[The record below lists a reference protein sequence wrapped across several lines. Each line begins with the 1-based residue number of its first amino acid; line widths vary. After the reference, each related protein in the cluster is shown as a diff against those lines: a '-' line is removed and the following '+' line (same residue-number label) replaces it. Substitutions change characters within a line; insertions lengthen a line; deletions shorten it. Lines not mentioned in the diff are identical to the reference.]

1 MHLKI
6 KLLLSLCLLTYI
18 SYSQTLPYVFNNSSR
33 YADNEI
39 YVGLVG
45 KFPGMGDVWMDMVNS
60 QLKPM
65 SYSNNTVVGPAW
77 GNTPDGKNK
86 YANMFYKLSDLKNKT
101 VNIPHGLF
109 GCRIFVSFKSPM
121 YIYFHQTG
129 GYAGADL
136 QNPNDPNDGIR
147 WELVELTWG
156 DAGLW
161 TNTSRV
167 DAYQYPMGLEV
178 TGYSGGM
185 SGTYSA
191 SYNAK
196 VNSGASPNVNKK
208 IGELVSHQTILNAWS
223 AKVETPFQGCKVLKT
238 HSQDNEPIIEQA
250 SKIPD
255 FKANGAYKDYFKN
268 YINDIWSTYSTKDLL
283 LNIGDRGTWRG
294 RVTGDR
300 FDFYD
305 PADNSQATI
314 YWKPSTQDAI
324 EGAGALA
331 TTYATAPSQKYDE
344 DLMIQAQVC
353 AAINRHAIYTNA
365 AVNEVQN
372 NHDANRFF
380 KIAPYN
386 QYVNFFHNADIS
398 YQSQTYAFAYD
409 DVGDQS
415 STIQCTFPTKV
426 VVVIGGYGEKVK
438 EPIVVPAKIEAENYF
453 NMSGVEV
460 ETCTDTDGGEN
471 VGWIDNGDSLVYQI
485 NATKAGLYNF
495 AYRVASLNGG
505 GNLQLLVDDVAIN
518 TLPVSSTGGWQKW
531 NSIDQTVTLSA
542 GVHTVKIVAV
552 NGGWNLNYID
562 VSYNVPT
569 SVDEFE
575 KLDFTIYPSPAQNY
589 IVVNTSSAVGKKFIL
604 NTLGEIV
611 LESSDSE
618 IDISKLSKGLYFV
631 KNGGQTSRFIKN

>member
-1 MHLKI
+1 MKLKI
-6 KLLLSLCLLTYI
+6 KLLLSLCLLTYT

-33 YADNEI
+33 YADNEL

-45 KFPGMGDVWMDMVNS
+45 KFGAGDVWMNMANS
-60 QLKPM
+60 QLQTM
-65 SYSNNTVVGPAW
+65 SYSNNTVPGPAW
-77 GNTPDGKNK
+77 ANTPDGNNK
-86 YANMFYKLSDLKNKT
+86 YAAMFTKLSDIPNKT
-101 VNIPHGLF
+101 INIPQGLF
-109 GCRIFVSFKSPM
+109 GCRIFISFKSQM
-121 YIYFHQTG
+121 YIYFHKTG

-136 QNPNDPNDGIR
+136 QNPTDPNDGIR

-156 DAGLW
+156 NAGLW

-185 SGTYSA
+185 TGTYAASYAAKINSGTA
-191 SYNAK
+191 
-196 VNSGASPNVNKK
+196 PNVNKK
-208 IGELVSHQTILNAWS
+208 IGELVSHQTILNSWS

-268 YINDIWSTYSTKDLL
+268 YINDIWTTYSTKDLL

-314 YWKPSTQDAI
+314 YWKPSTLDAI

-331 TTYATAPSQKYDE
+331 TTYANVPSQKYDE

-438 EPIVVPAKIEAENYF
+438 EPIAVPAKIEAENYF

-505 GNLQLLVDDVAIN
+505 GNLQLLVDGAAIN

-542 GVHTVKIVAV
+542 GLHTVKIVAV

-562 VSYNVPT
+562 VSYKVPT
-569 SVDEFE
+569 SLDDFE

-589 IVVNTSSAVGKKFIL
+589 IVVNTSSSVGKKFIL

-618 IDISKLSKGLYFV
+618 IDISKLSKGVYFV
-631 KNGGQTSRFIKN
+631 KIGGHTSRFIKN